1 MEVRIDKD
9 AHIIDA
15 RVREWLASMGY
26 PVAGMPAELLHRMLV
41 REARQW
47 QLSPEALRALIDECS
62 EAGCDQRTQGDGATR
77 PVEHR
82 LSPWHARMS
91 I

>member
-1 MEVRIDKD
+1 MEVRID
-9 AHIIDA
+9 IDT

-26 PVAGMPAELLHRMLV
+26 PVAGMPAELLHRMLL

-47 QLSPEALRALIDECS
+47 QLSPEALCDMIDECN
-62 EAGCDQRTQGDGATR
+62 EAACDQRPQGDGATR

-82 LSPWHARMS
+82 PSPWHARMS